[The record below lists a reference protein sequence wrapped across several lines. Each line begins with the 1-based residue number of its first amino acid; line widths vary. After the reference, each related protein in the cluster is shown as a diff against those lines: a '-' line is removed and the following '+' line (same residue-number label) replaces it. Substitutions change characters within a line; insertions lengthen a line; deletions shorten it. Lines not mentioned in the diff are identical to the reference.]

1 MNKSEKSEKN
11 EKIVNNGW
19 GAFQNLR
26 TENQNLKKEIIAQ
39 NENNYG
45 ERIIIDKYNN
55 FKNINS
61 RVNPFR
67 YPDSIKN
74 DILEKEYNMD
84 VFKKEEK
91 KEVKKEVLLNKEEE
105 KEENEYEICEKLIK
119 KKQEQINELNKQKLN
134 YKTELDIKIKLLEN
148 EYNLNI
154 LNHNNKIV
162 KIQQHINNL
171 QKIIE
176 TNNETDDNTSI
187 ISENSTK
194 VPSISEN
201 ILIELEENEDNEENE
216 EIKQNKINKN
226 RPESIKGCFNTNTI
240 IRHKK
245 SGFEEYCIYI
255 VNEGCLLK
263 CDKFGNY
270 DKNSIR
276 YSKLNQFTTDNYI
289 KNSPNRSKR
298 NNAYKETEY
307 LCKISNDFL
316 PLIDLKKGII
326 YN

>member
-1 MNKSEKSEKN
+1 MEKN
-11 EKIVNNGW
+11 EKIENNGW

-26 TENQNLKKEIIAQ
+26 KENQKLKKEIIVQ

-45 ERIIIDKYNN
+45 ERIVIDKYNN

-67 YPDSIKN
+67 FPDSIKN
-74 DILEKEYNMD
+74 DVLEKEYNMS
-84 VFKKEEK
+84 VFKSNDKREEPINKEEKKEEK
-91 KEVKKEVLLNKEEE
+91 KEEIINTE
-105 KEENEYEICEKLIK
+105 EENEYEICEKLIK
-119 KKQEQINELNKQKLN
+119 KKQEQINELFKQKLN
-134 YKTELDIKIKLLEN
+134 YKTELEIKIKLLEN

-162 KIQQHINNL
+162 KIQQHIDNL

-187 ISENSTK
+187 ISENSSK
-194 VPSISEN
+194 VPSVSEN
-201 ILIELEENEDNEENE
+201 ILIELEEGNEDK
-216 EIKQNKINKN
+216 KQNKTNKN
-226 RPESIKGCFNTNTI
+226 RPENIKGCFNTNTI

-245 SGFEEYCIYI
+245 CGFEEYCIYI
-255 VNEGCLLK
+255 INEGCLFR

-276 YSKLNQFTTDNYI
+276 YSKLNQFTTDNYK
-289 KNSPNRSKR
+289 KNSPNRSHR
-298 NNAYKETEY
+298 NNAYAETEY
-307 LCKISNDFL
+307 LCKISNEFL